1 MQQTRVFDPVFTG
14 HSDDAVLQLPGI
26 SLPAEIPTLARL
38 ATIAL
43 VFIALYS
50 LSVPVHAQNAPAGDG
65 KLKMVVALFR
75 HGIRPPLKSF
85 ACSANQYSGKAWPAL
100 EDWNAIPGNTG
111 PQWGNLTEH
120 GKLLAQALGRHY
132 ATHYHDILDDHGR
145 GVSFWADVDERTQ
158 QTALGLKAG
167 FCWPPASG
175 IACRAQLSG
184 LSGEST
190 KDPLFHP
197 FAAGCGTPDSVKL
210 NKIAS
215 DIEQNQESWIKE
227 PDRQLAVNT
236 LQNTLNC
243 NGEQIQIQTGCPPP
257 PVPSK
262 CIPLLQK
269 RPDTAKPGEKPDSSP
284 IKWNGVF
291 SYASGSS
298 EAFLLEYANNMA
310 QDKVGWGQV
319 NPPNS
324 QVDPPN
330 LGMMLQLHEFFFEK
344 TDRQE
349 YIAKIQGSNLVRE
362 ILDDLERAAGR
373 RVMGCPRGATSSKF
387 IGLVGH
393 DTNLASVGALLNL
406 EWKFDT
412 RFPGIPAKDALPAG
426 ALVFELRDR
435 GSAGQPNLFVRIFY
449 VTLTPQQMRDCTQAT
464 ATPEPVWLPVTNP
477 NCKSDSACEI
487 PLRTFETMARHSL
500 DSKFLSSCLSGRQ
513 ICGNQKIATKS
524 GGQ

>member
-1 MQQTRVFDPVFTG
+1 MQETRVVDPVFMD
-14 HSDDAVLQLPGI
+14 HFDDAELQLPGTL
-26 SLPAEIPTLARL
+26 LPAERPTSARL

-43 VFIALYS
+43 SFVVL

-75 HGIRPPLKSF
+75 HGIRPPLQSF

-100 EDWNAIPGNTG
+100 ADWNAIPGNTG

-120 GKLLAQALGRHY
+120 GKLLAQGLGRHY
-132 ATHYHDILDDHGR
+132 ATHYHDILGDHGR

-158 QTALGLKAG
+158 QTALGLKTG

-175 IACRAQLSG
+175 IACRVQLSG
-184 LSGEST
+184 LSGEGI

-197 FAAGCGTPDSVKL
+197 FAAGCGKPDSVKL
-210 NKIAS
+210 NEIAKKI
-215 DIEQNQESWIKE
+215 EENQESWLHDLE
-227 PDRQLAVNT
+227 RPLNT

-243 NGEQIQIQTGCPPP
+243 NNKEQIQTGCPPA
-257 PVPSK
+257 PST
-262 CIPLLQK
+262 CIPYLQK
-269 RPDTAKPGEKPDSSP
+269 WPDTAKPGEKPDSSP
-284 IKWNGVF
+284 IKWSGVF
-291 SYASGSS
+291 SYASGST
-298 EAFLLEYANNMA
+298 EAFLLEYANSMA

-319 NPPNS
+319 NPPNQ

-330 LGMMLQLHEFFFEK
+330 LGMMLQLHEFFFDQTE
-344 TDRQE
+344 RQD

-373 RVMGCPRGATSSKF
+373 RVMGCPRGEPGSKF

-393 DTNLASVGALLNL
+393 DTNMASVGALLNL
-406 EWKFDT
+406 NWQFDDA
-412 RFPGIPAKDALPAG
+412 RFPNIPAKDALPAG

-435 GSAGQPNLFVRIFY
+435 GAPGQPDLFVRIFY
-449 VTLTPQQMRDCTQAT
+449 VTLTLQQMRDYTQPT
-464 ATPEPVWLPVTNP
+464 ATLDPVWLRVANP
-477 NCKSDSACEI
+477 NCKSGPDCDI
-487 PLRTFETMARHSL
+487 RLGTFETMAHNSL
-500 DSKFLSSCLSGRQ
+500 DSKFLSSCRSGRQ
-513 ICGNQKIATKS
+513 ICGNQKTATKS